1 MRIYRV
7 HQYRPT
13 CL

>member
-1 MRIYRV
+1 M
-7 HQYRPT
+7 QYRPT